1 MIASLPPLIVMA
13 LTVWGEARGE
23 PPAGQRAVAWTIR
36 NRADHPCWW
45 GRDLTDVCL
54 KPYQFSCWNHND
66 PNYPRLINEAT
77 RGRPDFKA
85 VRLICESVM
94 LSTSADD
101 DPTNG
106 ADHYCTRAV
115 AAKTSWTHGRVPV
128 AEIGN
133 HLFYR
138 LRKGE

>member
-1 MIASLPPLIVMA
+1 MLVSLPPVVVMA

-23 PPAGQRAVAWTIR
+23 SAAGQKAVAWVIR
-36 NRADHPCWW
+36 NRVDNPGWW
-45 GRDLTDVCL
+45 GRDLTGVCL

-66 PNYPRLINEAT
+66 PNYPRLVNEAT
-77 RGRPDFKA
+77 RARPDFKA
-85 VRLICESVM
+85 IRLICEAVL
-94 LSTSADD
+94 LSGSADD

-115 AAKTSWTHGRVPV
+115 AAKTSWAQDQAPV
-128 AEIGN
+128 AEIGA

-138 LRKGE
+138 LRKG

>member
-1 MIASLPPLIVMA
+1 MIASLPPVMVMA

-23 PPAGQRAVAWTIR
+23 PTAGQKAVAWVIR
-36 NRADHPCWW
+36 NRVDHPSWW
-45 GRDLTDVCL
+45 GRDLTGVCL
-54 KPYQFSCWNHND
+54 KPYQFSCWNHKD

-77 RGRPDFKA
+77 RVSPDFKA
-85 VRLICESVM
+85 IRLMCEAVL

-115 AAKTSWTHGRVPV
+115 AAKTAWTHGQVPV

-133 HLFYR
+133 HLFYC